1 MTPDRRSLA
10 ITISALLTGLYGLD
24 MNSASPAP
32 VDIDD
37 AAADLCQT
45 CKHPLVSHDAISARW
60 CAATKLGIGHRRC
73 ICSGVVTSARVP
85 THY

>member
-1 MTPDRRSLA
+1 MA
-10 ITISALLTGLYGLD
+10 GLYGLD
-24 MNSASPAP
+24 MNSASPAL

-37 AAADLCQT
+37 AAADPCAT

-60 CAATKLGIGHRRC
+60 CVATKLGIGHREC
-73 ICSGVVTSARVP
+73 LCSGVVASGRVL